1 MRLRKS
7 MLAMVA
13 AVVFAFA
20 FAGPSLGQ
28 VPTVPTPPAGAPSAT
43 PEGCHGAATL
53 AFKQATGQPSQAIGI
68 LPQAHSELGRGK
80 TLQAFLG
87 ATCGVGSLAP

>member
-1 MRLRKS
+1 MRPRKS
-7 MLAMVA
+7 MLVMVLTLA
-13 AVVFAFA
+13 FAFA
-20 FAGPSLGQ
+20 FAGPSFGQ
-28 VPTVPTPPAGAPSAT
+28 VPTPPAGAPSAT

-80 TLQAFLG
+80 ILQAFLG
-87 ATCGVGSLAP
+87 AACGVGSQAP